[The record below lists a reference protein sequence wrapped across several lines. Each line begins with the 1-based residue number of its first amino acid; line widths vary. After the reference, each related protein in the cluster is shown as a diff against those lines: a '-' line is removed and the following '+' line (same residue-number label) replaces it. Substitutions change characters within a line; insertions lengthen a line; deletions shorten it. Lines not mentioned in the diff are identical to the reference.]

1 MIDLLLCIVLAAIAG
16 GIIAYLVHEKKKGV
30 TCVGCPY
37 AKECAKKRNG
47 TCASHNVHSRETTHT
62 AKATSA
68 TPAKQL

>member
-37 AKECAKKRNG
+37 AKQCAKRKNG
-47 TCASHNVHSRETTHT
+47 CGCQATHT
-62 AKATSA
+62 ADSN
-68 TPAKQL
+68 PCRDRS